1 MTQTNYTKITNK
13 ELIEFLET
21 EIEKCEQHSIFDTYS
36 EFKTWNDGFKEALIV
51 VLEKLTEKDDQTLC
65 LT

>member
-1 MTQTNYTKITNK
+1 MTPTNYTKITNK

-21 EIEKCEQHSIFDTYS
+21 EIEKCEQHSIFDTYPNWES
-36 EFKTWNDGFKEALIV
+36 WNAGFKDALI
-51 VLEKLTEKDDQTLC
+51 LILDKITEKDDKTLC